1 MSVSHE
7 IIQEDLVSVATSV
20 LSGRATD
27 EAVPDLGGEHY
38 LRVLQRLHATL
49 HPKTYLEVG
58 VSQGHSLALARCPS
72 IAVDPAF
79 QITPEH
85 LHAVIS
91 KPSMHFFETTSDD
104 FFAGHSPRHIFG
116 RPVDIA
122 FLDGM
127 HRCEFL
133 LRDFTNVERHCK
145 KNSVIVLHDCL
156 PVEPGIAHRTPSEP
170 RKVIQ
175 EHRATW
181 WAGDVWRTSLLLR
194 RRRPDLSLT
203 VLDSNPTGLVLITN
217 LDPASRMLE
226 DQYSALVQEML
237 SFDLAKIGVQSLFA
251 EMNVQ
256 SSEMVLRHEELTKHF
271 WL

>member
-1 MSVSHE
+1 MLACREIFEEGLASVR
-7 IIQEDLVSVATSV
+7 TSA
-20 LSGRATD
+20 LSGKAAG
-27 EAVPDLGGEHY
+27 EGMPDLKGEHY
-38 LRVLQRLHATL
+38 LHALQRLHATL
-49 HPKTYLEVG
+49 QPKTYLEIG
-58 VSQGHSLALARCPS
+58 VSQGHSLALARCRS

-104 FFAGHSPRHIFG
+104 FFASHSPRRIFG

-133 LRDFTNVERHCK
+133 LRDFANVERHCK
-145 KNSVIVLHDCL
+145 KNSVVVLHDCL
-156 PVEPGIAHRTPSEP
+156 PVEPAIAHRAPSEP

-217 LDPASRMLE
+217 LDPASRMLQ
-226 DQYSALVQEML
+226 DQYSIMVQEML

-256 SSEMVLRHEELTKHF
+256 PSEMILRHEELTKHF

>member
-1 MSVSHE
+1 MK
-7 IIQEDLVSVATSV
+7 TSV
-20 LSGRATD
+20 LSG
-27 EAVPDLGGEHY
+27 EAAHEGMPDLQGEHY
-38 LRVLQRLHATL
+38 LSVLQRLHATL
-49 HPKTYLEVG
+49 QPKTYLEVG
-58 VSQGHSLALARCPS
+58 VSQGHSLALARCS
-72 IAVDPAF
+72 SVAVDPAF

-91 KPSMHFFETTSDD
+91 KPSMHFFKMTSDD
-104 FFAGHSPRHIFG
+104 FFADHSPQRILG
-116 RPVDIA
+116 RPVDVA

-133 LRDFTNVERHCK
+133 LRDFANVERHCK
-145 KNSVIVLHDCL
+145 KNSVVALHDCL
-156 PVEPGIAHRTPSEP
+156 PVEPGIAHRTRTEP
-170 RKVIQ
+170 GNVIQ
-175 EHRATW
+175 QHRATW

-217 LDPASRMLE
+217 LDPASTVLQ

-237 SFDLAKIGVQSLFA
+237 SFDLAQIGLQSLFA
-251 EMNVQ
+251 EMNVE
-256 SSEMVLRHEELTKHF
+256 SSETLLQHEELTKRF